1 VTIALYDKV
10 MEILLAEEIT
20 IDEPFHELSLQDDGL
35 ESLAEEWLI
44 PSYEVEV
51 ETQLEGAH

>member
-51 ETQLEGAH
+51 ETQLEGAY

>member
-1 VTIALYDKV
+1 

-20 IDEPFHELSLQDDGL
+20 INEPFHELSLQDDGL

-51 ETQLEGAH
+51 KTQLEGAY

>member
-10 MEILLAEEIT
+10 IEILLVEEIT
-20 IDEPFHELSLQDDGL
+20 INEPFYKLSLQDDGL

-44 PSYEVEV
+44 PSYKVEV
-51 ETQLEGAH
+51 ETQLEGAY